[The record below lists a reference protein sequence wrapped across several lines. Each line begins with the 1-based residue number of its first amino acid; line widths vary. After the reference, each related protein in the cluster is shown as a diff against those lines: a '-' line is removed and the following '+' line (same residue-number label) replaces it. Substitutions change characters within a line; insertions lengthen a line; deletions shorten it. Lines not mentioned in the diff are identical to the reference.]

1 MCCRFYID
9 KESPEMQKIIAQM
22 NRSPLMQRWP
32 STQSEAF
39 ALDAQT
45 SSLQASFRSSR
56 TPEAQLHGS
65 LSPTALSTPNVIPP
79 LDIHPTDLAPV
90 IAPDRNGQPAI
101 FPMQWGYNARSLL
114 MNARVETAAEK
125 PTFREDWIR
134 HRCIIPAS
142 GYYEWEHLSA
152 PDSKPKTGDKYAIYP
167 VHSTMTWL
175 CGLYRIEA
183 GLPHFV
189 VLTRE
194 PADSIRFIHDRMPL
208 ILSEDHL
215 SSWLDPT
222 TNPASLLPHAIT
234 DMTFLRIS

>member
-9 KESPEMQKIIAQM
+9 KESPEMQTIIAQM

-39 ALDAQT
+39 ALDVQT
-45 SSLQASFRSSR
+45 SSLQASFLSSR

-79 LDIHPTDLAPV
+79 LDIRPTDLAPV

-101 FPMQWGYNARSLL
+101 FPMQWGYNARSRLI
-114 MNARVETAAEK
+114 NARVETAAEK

-152 PDSKPKTGDKYAIYP
+152 PDNKPKTGDKYAIHP
-167 VHSTMTWL
+167 MHSTMTWL

-208 ILSEDHL
+208 LLSEDYL
-215 SSWLDPT
+215 SSWLAPT
-222 TNPASLLPHAIT
+222 TNPADILPHAII
-234 DMTFLRIS
+234 DMTFLKIS

>member
-39 ALDAQT
+39 VLDAQT
-45 SSLQASFRSSR
+45 SSLQASFLSLRA
-56 TPEAQLHGS
+56 PEVQLHGS

-79 LDIHPTDLAPV
+79 LDIRPTDLAPV

-114 MNARVETAAEK
+114 INARVETAAEK

-152 PDSKPKTGDKYAIYP
+152 PDSKRQ
-167 VHSTMTWL
+167 V
-175 CGLYRIEA
+175 R
-183 GLPHFV
+183 
-189 VLTRE
+189 
-194 PADSIRFIHDRMPL
+194 
-208 ILSEDHL
+208 HL
-215 SSWLDPT
+215 SRAQHHDLALRTLSHRGRPS
-222 TNPASLLPHAIT
+222 SLRRPDTRTRRQHTLHP
-234 DMTFLRIS
+234 